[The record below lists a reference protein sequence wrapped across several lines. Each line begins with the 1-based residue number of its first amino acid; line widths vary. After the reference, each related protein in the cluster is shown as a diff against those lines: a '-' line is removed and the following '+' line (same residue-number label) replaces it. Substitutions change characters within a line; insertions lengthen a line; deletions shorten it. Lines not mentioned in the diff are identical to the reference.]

1 MLVDLETTKKH
12 LRRDDDD
19 DDDRI
24 VKLIRASSDIV
35 LDFLK
40 ISEDSYSGTDGNL
53 VDVPLMVEQATLL
66 VIENLYD
73 RPTEDPLT
81 EAVRSILHRMRDPA
95 LA

>member
-1 MLVDLETTKKH
+1 MLENLDTAKQQ
-12 LRRDDDD
+12 LRRDDDS

-24 VKLIRASSDIV
+24 VFIIRAASDIV

-40 ISEDSYSGTDGNL
+40 ISLDSYSGTDGNHS
-53 VDVPLMVEQATLL
+53 DIPLIVQQATLL

-81 EAVRSILHRMRDPA
+81 DAVRSILHRSRTPA
-95 LA
+95 IA

>member
-1 MLVDLETTKKH
+1 MLVDLETAKKQI
-12 LRRDDDD
+12 RRDDDD

-24 VKLIRASSDIV
+24 VFLIRSASVIV
-35 LDFLK
+35 LKFLK

-53 VDVPLMVEQATLL
+53 VDVPLDVQQATLL

-81 EAVRSILHRMRDPA
+81 EAVRSILHRSRTPA
-95 LA
+95 IA